1 MHVELSVD
9 RDQQA
14 GHHLH
19 TDNISVASDLAR
31 EAFDWA
37 CYLVYLAGRVSG
49 VDSYCDQEIEWPE
62 HNNTYEYERELFLS
76 GSAVR
81 RSRMDI
87 PGNFALG

>member
-37 CYLVYLAGRVSG
+37 GYLVDLADRNS
-49 VDSYCDQEIEWPE
+49 DQT
-62 HNNTYEYERELFLS
+62 H
-76 GSAVR
+76 
-81 RSRMDI
+81 
-87 PGNFALG
+87 